1 MAAAALI
8 FALTY
13 LGIAFNRVPKVNIDR
28 PTAALIGATLMVL
41 AGVLTFDEAVAA
53 VNFDTIALLLGMMM
67 LVVVLQQAGFF
78 TLLAVKTVSATG
90 SPIKLMAVVIVA
102 TAVFSAFLVNDVI
115 VLLFTP
121 VIIQAC
127 RMNRLNPIPYLIA
140 EAMAS
145 NIGSSA
151 TIIGNP
157 QNVLIGITS
166 EISFGRFFLHLLP
179 VAFVSTLIL
188 MGVIW
193 LFYRNQLTAKDGGS
207 SLQETATKAI
217 PIDRQKLLRMTPIVI
232 GVIVTFFLHSFLDLR
247 LAVIAL
253 SAGGV
258 AVVVSGIKPSNIIK
272 DVDWVLLLFFAGL
285 FIVVHG
291 AQDAGVLDFFLDRV
305 SLDANTA
312 GVVSIHGISTVVSQI
327 VSNVPFTLLVI
338 PLLQDSNS
346 NLLWLSLASGATL
359 GGNMTLIGAVANL
372 IVAEV
377 AYRDGVTLKFGEFF
391 KVGAVVTVLTLI
403 ASVGILLLQY
413 ELGWLK

>member
-1 MAAAALI
+1 
-8 FALTY
+8 
-13 LGIAFNRVPKVNIDR
+13 
-28 PTAALIGATLMVL
+28 
-41 AGVLTFDEAVAA
+41 
-53 VNFDTIALLLGMMM
+53 
-67 LVVVLQQAGFF
+67 
-78 TLLAVKTVSATG
+78 
-90 SPIKLMAVVIVA
+90 
-102 TAVFSAFLVNDVI
+102 
-115 VLLFTP
+115 
-121 VIIQAC
+121 
-127 RMNRLNPIPYLIA
+127 
-140 EAMAS
+140 
-145 NIGSSA
+145 
-151 TIIGNP
+151 
-157 QNVLIGITS
+157 
-166 EISFGRFFLHLLP
+166 
-179 VAFVSTLIL
+179 
-188 MGVIW
+188 
-193 LFYRNQLTAKDGGS
+193 
-207 SLQETATKAI
+207 
-217 PIDRQKLLRMTPIVI
+217 MTPIVI

-258 AVVVSGIKPSNIIK
+258 AVVVSGMKPSNIIK